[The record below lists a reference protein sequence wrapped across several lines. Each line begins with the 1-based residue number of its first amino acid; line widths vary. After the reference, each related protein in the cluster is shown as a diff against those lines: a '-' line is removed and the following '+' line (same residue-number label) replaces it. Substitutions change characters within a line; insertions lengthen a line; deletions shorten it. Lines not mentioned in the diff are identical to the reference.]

1 MNVIQNDCMGP
12 CSPLVCVFFRQLRL
26 RLEALSHEGGE
37 TECEPGDPERPG
49 TLPETVGCLVEDIGN
64 AMMQ

>member
-1 MNVIQNDCMGP
+1 MIVWVP
-12 CSPLVCVFFRQLRL
+12 VLHWSVSFFRQLRL